1 MRPQPSPSEGPPL
14 LRPGSVVA
22 PGYEVREHLSRGRA
36 LDVYEV
42 WSETRGCLCVV
53 KTLRPDR
60 ADDRAARR
68 RLATEGELL
77 LALTHPHVVR
87 AYELVRRPR
96 LALVLETLTGATLA
110 YVVEA
115 RARRLPLTELAV
127 LGLQLASALAYLHRH
142 GYLHLD
148 LKPSNVV
155 CDGGLAKLIDLSIAR
170 PPGLARRSIGTRPY
184 MAPEQARGSRLTESA
199 DVWGLGVVLYE
210 AATGRR
216 PFEGADAEGYPQLRG
231 RADPMR
237 RSRRLPGE
245 LAGVVDACLDPEP
258 GARPTIPDVVRVLDD
273 LAPQSSSFS

>member
-1 MRPQPSPSEGPPL
+1 
-14 LRPGSVVA
+14 
-22 PGYEVREHLSRGRA
+22 VREHLSRGRA

-42 WSETRGCLCVV
+42 WSEARGCPCVV

-77 LALTHPHVVR
+77 LALTHPHLVR

-96 LALVLETLTGATLA
+96 PALVLETLTGATLA
-110 YVVEA
+110 YVLEA

-155 CDGGLAKLIDLSIAR
+155 CDGGLVKLIDLSIAR
-170 PPGLARRSIGTRPY
+170 PPGITRKALGTRPY
-184 MAPEQARGSRLTESA
+184 MAPEQARRGPLTEAA

-210 AATGRR
+210 AATGQR
-216 PFEGADAEGYPQLRG
+216 PFAGADASGYPQLQG
-231 RADPMR
+231 RAEPVR
-237 RSRRLPGE
+237 RRRRLPRDLG
-245 LAGVVDACLDPEP
+245 AAVDACLEPDPL
-258 GARPTIPDVVRVLDD
+258 ARPTVVELNRALEE
-273 LAPQSSSFS
+273 LAPQTR

>member
-1 MRPQPSPSEGPPL
+1 MRRRSSAPEGPAPL
-14 LRPGSVVA
+14 PRGSVVA

-42 WSETRGCLCVV
+42 WNEQRGCLCVV

-60 ADDRAARR
+60 AGDRAARR

-77 LALTHPHVVR
+77 LHLTHPHIVR

-96 LALVLETLTGATLA
+96 PALVLETLTGATLA

-115 RARRLPLTELAV
+115 RARRLPVSEVAL
-127 LGLQLASALAYLHRH
+127 LGLQLASAVAYVHRH

-170 PPGLARRSIGTRPY
+170 PPGVTRKPLGTRPY
-184 MAPEQARGSRLTESA
+184 MAPEQAGRGQLTEA
-199 DVWGLGVVLYE
+199 TDVWGLGAVLYE
-210 AATGRR
+210 AATRCR
-216 PFEGADAEGYPQLRG
+216 PFQGRDGDGYPQLGARAEPAGG
-231 RADPMR
+231 R
-237 RSRRLPGE
+237 RRLPRE
-245 LAGVVDACLDPEP
+245 LASAIDACLDPAAAE
-258 GARPTIPDVVRVLDD
+258 RPSIPELVGILGK
-273 LAPQSSSFS
+273 LAPD